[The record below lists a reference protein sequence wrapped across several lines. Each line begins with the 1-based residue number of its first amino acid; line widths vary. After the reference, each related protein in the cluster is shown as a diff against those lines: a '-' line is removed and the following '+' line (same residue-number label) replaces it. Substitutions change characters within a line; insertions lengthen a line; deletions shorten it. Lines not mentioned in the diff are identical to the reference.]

1 MMKTIIVL
9 LLTCVTALAQQTV
22 NNYTVKT
29 NLTFG
34 QILTAGST
42 PLTAAE
48 VAYLDGT
55 TNGIQSQINRMFQI
69 PSGSATLYTLG
80 DSIANGASSSTFSQ
94 SWPALFAAANGWTEQ
109 RLAYGSGR
117 IIDYYWQSQPPFI
130 YTNGFAGNVAT
141 APSSITGTQIWA
153 VGMGDYNG
161 MRDYGTTANYQ
172 AFSKAGFLSLGV
184 ALAVTNKSLA
194 SAATAS
200 GSWTANTNLGG
211 FVTATSSTATLTFTN
226 IVGDTVYVAYI
237 VTATNDFGS
246 VSIAVNGTNYG
257 TFSATG
263 GYGNRTWDNGTDAN
277 IPTYISPAGNG
288 KLWYMPRVVRIPLGM
303 SSKHTVVVTA
313 TGASV
318 STPSGV
324 LWVAGNGQRR
334 TIQNTGPIVLFSGTL
349 RQVTYSGSGSDL
361 AAGQFAGNI
370 RDVVDTLRGDGLA
383 VYYVP
388 SEQWFNEFTEMSGD
402 NVHPNN
408 AGHATIATAFQ
419 DVYSTLYNPRT
430 ATGRAGFLPSGI
442 SIGRSPALSGDLR
455 FPQGSSIVWR
465 NSGAFDGVSIT
476 NSGTALEIDAPN
488 STGSLIR
495 TYLWRGDAFPMKSE
509 SYATFSAG
517 SPIGSQQT
525 VAFGMS
531 SSDAIL
537 NQSVVTENNTGT
549 GGFIVHDT
557 ALTRLA
563 SGSGSSDVYRVQV
576 GGRNVFRVTAG
587 GRLLVDTA
595 TAGTSTTSRFGTGAN
610 ASSGIILSYG
620 SNALDRELG
629 IGDGVIDSRV
639 NTTGAAAAL
648 GLNPTGGNVIFGA
661 LGTTNTSMEWTGI
674 GSGTDRRL
682 RLNGNSIQG
691 TLNSA
696 PGTTANISI
705 QALGGNTIIGSGTA
719 GVGLQVSSS
728 GTVMS
733 KIRHGTAALVGG
745 TGTVADA
752 NVTANTRIFLTSQA
766 DGGTPGWVRVSARSA
781 GVSFTITSSSGTDTS
796 TVGYMM
802 IEP

>member
-1 MMKTIIVL
+1 MATRIIL
-9 LLTCVTALAQQTV
+9 FLLTCFASFAQITNVNIGTSANDNAGDSLRTAFSKLNTNTAWLASQ
-22 NNYTVKT
+22 
-29 NLTFG
+29 L
-34 QILTAGST
+34 GS
-42 PLTAAE
+42 A
-48 VAYLDGT
+48 
-55 TNGIQSQINRMFQI
+55 TNGALVLSNSAFAAITSASNTLNSSKFSR

-80 DSIANGASSSTFSQ
+80 DSIANGASSTTFAQ
-94 SWPALFAAANGWTEQ
+94 SWPALFAAANGLTEQ

-130 YTNGFAGNVAT
+130 YTNGYSSAVAT
-141 APSSITGTQIWA
+141 APSSITGTQVWA

-161 MRDYGTTANYQ
+161 MRDYGTTAAYQ
-172 AFSKAGFLSLGV
+172 EFSKAGFLSLGV

-257 TFSATG
+257 TFAATG

-349 RQVTYSGSGSDL
+349 RQATYTGSGSDL

-402 NVHPNN
+402 NVHPDDD
-408 AGHATIATAFQ
+408 GHVSISQAFH

-430 ATGRAGFLPSGI
+430 AQSRAGYIPSGI
-442 SIGRSPALSGDLR
+442 AIGRSPAFSGTVRL
-455 FPQGSSIVWR
+455 PQASSFVWR
-465 NSGAFDGVSIT
+465 DANAFDGLYATNVGRGIT
-476 NSGTALEIDAPN
+476 FMLPN
-488 STGSLIR
+488 SSGSVYRSLA
-495 TYLWRGDAFPMKSE
+495 LKGDAFPISE
-509 SYATFSAG
+509 LSLAEGTAG
-517 SPIGSQQT
+517 SP
-525 VAFGMS
+525 VGMLVHGRNS
-531 SSDAIL
+531 LSSDDYVYTQIGVTNNSSGTAGYKAIYIP
-537 NQSVVTENNTGT
+537 
-549 GGFIVHDT
+549 IVEV
-557 ALTRLA
+557 AA
-563 SGSGSSDVYRVQV
+563 GSGNKIAIEVEK
-576 GGRNVFRVTAG
+576 GGRDVFRVTDG
-587 GRLLVDTA
+587 GRILVDSA
-595 TAGTSTTSRFGTGAN
+595 DGLATTSRFGVANDSSKLVTINYSGTGNRAMDL
-610 ASSGIILSYG
+610 SGDSIDVTQ
-620 SNALDRELG
+620 N
-629 IGDGVIDSRV
+629 DGTSTK
-639 NTTGAAAAL
+639 NTLKVQA
-648 GLNPTGGNVIFGA
+648 TGGGVVFGVT
-661 LGTTNTSMEWTGI
+661 GVTNSAIEWTGV
-674 GSGTDRRL
+674 STGTDRRL
-682 RLNGNSIQG
+682 SLYGNAIQVVQ
-691 TLNSA
+691 N
-696 PGTTANISI
+696 
-705 QALGGNTIIGSGTA
+705 
-719 GVGLQVSSS
+719 SSS
-728 GTVMS
+728 GT
-733 KIRHGTAALVGG
+733 AQNLALQFSGGDVVVGSSTS
-745 TGTVADA
+745 TGL
-752 NVTANTRIFLTSQA
+752 RL
-766 DGGTPGWVRVSARSA
+766 R
-781 GVSFTITSSSGTDTS
+781 SSSGAAIFSGTGSPEAAVTAPVGSLFLRTDGGAGS
-796 TVGYMM
+796 TLYVKESGTGNTGWAAK
-802 IEP
+802 